1 MSLGIAFEGLGF
13 RVDGEWGLKVVIK
26 RCGLECSVY
35 KYRDSGNWECSIS
48 CGWGSSLVRVWV
60 PYYMLKI
67 WVLRTTPVLERP
79 SPNLKA

>member
-35 KYRDSGNWECSIS
+35 KLGTRETGNVQFLAV
-48 CGWGSSLVRVWV
+48 GGLV
-60 PYYMLKI
+60 
-67 WVLRTTPVLERP
+67 
-79 SPNLKA
+79 